1 VPSSEALFII
11 KSAWKLPTNSALFEF
26 MLENSYS
33 LATGHLADPFQNNC
47 GLMLAIYKL
56 ALVTRNC
63 ADEAKVAL
71 TDAFA
76 AEDQFDKRFAAGIF
90 SMLTDRFAGGD

>member
-26 MLENSYS
+26 MLENSYNPD
-33 LATGHLADPFQNNC
+33 AGHLADPFQNNR

-56 ALVTRNC
+56 ALVTKPR
-63 ADEAKVAL
+63 
-71 TDAFA
+71 
-76 AEDQFDKRFAAGIF
+76 
-90 SMLTDRFAGGD
+90 